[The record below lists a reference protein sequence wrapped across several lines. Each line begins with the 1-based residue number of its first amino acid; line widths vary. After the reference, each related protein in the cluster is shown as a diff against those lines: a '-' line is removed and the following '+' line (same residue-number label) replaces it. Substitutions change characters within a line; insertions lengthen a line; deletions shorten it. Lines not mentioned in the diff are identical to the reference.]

1 MEQEL
6 PQQPDHLNK
15 RRVRQSFNAAANSYD
30 AVAELQRQVGEQILE
45 RLGYIK
51 QTFSSI
57 VDVGSGTG
65 YCHKLLRKQY
75 PGADYYAL
83 DFAQGMLQ
91 KARQKIPFYRRWF
104 NSRCTYICAD
114 AEFIPIADNSVELI
128 FSNLTLQW
136 MNDPQATYQEL
147 YRILKPGGLLM
158 FSSLGPDT
166 LKELRTS
173 WLAADNNLRI
183 HPFIDMHHVGDML
196 LGAQFSDP
204 VMDVENYTL
213 QYDSVSDLM
222 CELKHL
228 GAHNAQVQQTT
239 GLTGKSKF
247 MKMKQAY
254 EQYRFQGKLP
264 ASYEVVFGHAWKNE
278 IKSNV
283 VNVTLV

>member
-6 PQQPDHLNK
+6 PRQPDHLNK

-30 AVAELQRQVGEQILE
+30 DVAELQRQVGEQILE
-45 RLGYIK
+45 RLEYIK
-51 QTFSSI
+51 QPFSSI

-65 YCHKLLRKQY
+65 YCHHLLRKQY
-75 PGADYYAL
+75 PGAYYYGL
-83 DFAQGMLQ
+83 DFAPAMLQ
-91 KARQKIPFYRRWF
+91 KARKKIPFYRRWF
-104 NSRCTYICAD
+104 KARCAYVCAD
-114 AEFIPIADNSVELI
+114 AEFIPIADNSVELV

-166 LKELRTS
+166 LKELRQS

-196 LGAQFSDP
+196 LGAQFGDP

-222 CELKHL
+222 RELKHL
-228 GAHNAQVQQTT
+228 GAHNAQVQQTS

-247 MKMKQAY
+247 LKMKQSY
-254 EQYRFQGKLP
+254 EQFRQEGKLP
-264 ASYEVVFGHAWKNE
+264 ASYEVVFGHAWKPLNQ
-278 IKSNV
+278 
-283 VNVTLV
+283 VNVSIT